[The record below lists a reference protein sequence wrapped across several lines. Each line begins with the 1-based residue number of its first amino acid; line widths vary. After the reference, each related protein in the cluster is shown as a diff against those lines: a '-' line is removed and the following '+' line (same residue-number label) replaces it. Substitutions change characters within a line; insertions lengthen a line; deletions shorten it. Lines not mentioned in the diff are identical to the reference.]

1 MNQSSNHYK
10 KIYLDYFL
18 DIEGNLS
25 HLSEIHYK
33 DIKSSLK
40 NIKIHNDTSKIV
52 ASQQIEKII
61 KSSSNIEKDKKNIQ
75 TVVTQDIKANV
86 DNDKIYKNI
95 QKDVSTITNI
105 DELLNYAKNIDH
117 PLKYTANK
125 LVFGDGNINS
135 KIMLI
140 GEAPGADEDEQG
152 IPFCGKSGILLMNAI
167 KAIELEREKNFYITN
182 TVFWRPPANR
192 KPTQHEMDMCLPI
205 LERKINIIK
214 PELIILVGSSATES
228 ILKTNKNITS
238 LRKNFTNIKI
248 GEHKTT
254 TIAIY
259 HPSYIL
265 RSPNVKA
272 DYWLDLIEIE
282 IFLKRNNI
290 RYI

>member
-1 MNQSSNHYK
+1 MNQSSNRYK

-18 DIEGNLS
+18 DIEGNTS
-25 HLSEIHYK
+25 HLSEILYK

-40 NIKIHNDTSKIV
+40 NIKIDSNTNK
-52 ASQQIEKII
+52 
-61 KSSSNIEKDKKNIQ
+61 KSSSQIEPTAKPSNIVEKDKKNIQ
-75 TVVTQDIKANV
+75 TNFRQDIKESV
-86 DNDKIYKNI
+86 DNTKIYKNI
-95 QKDVSTITNI
+95 QEDVSKINNI
-105 DELLNYAKNIDH
+105 EELLVYVKNIDH

-125 LVFGDGNINS
+125 LVFGDGNLNS

-167 KAIELEREKNFYITN
+167 KSIGLEREKNFYITN

-192 KPTQHEMDMCLPI
+192 KPTQHEMDMCFPI

-228 ILKTNKNITS
+228 TLKTNKNITS
-238 LRKNFTNIKI
+238 LRKNFTNIQI

-272 DYWLDLIEIE
+272 DYWFDLIEIE
-282 IFLKRNNI
+282 IFLKNSNI
-290 RYI
+290 KYL